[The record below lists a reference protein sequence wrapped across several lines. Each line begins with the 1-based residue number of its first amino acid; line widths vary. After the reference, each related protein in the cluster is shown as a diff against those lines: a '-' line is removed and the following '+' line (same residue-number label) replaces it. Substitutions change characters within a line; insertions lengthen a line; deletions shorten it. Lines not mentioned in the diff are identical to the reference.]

1 MAQQKRNEAA
11 KKSGA
16 GHVFAVIGKVI
27 GTAFLT
33 AFLAF
38 LIFACLFAVYV
49 KNDLSQQAEWAADSF
64 SLDQTSVIY
73 YENPETGKYEVLQTL
88 YGGSN
93 STWVEYDDIPK
104 NLIHACIAIEDK
116 RFEKHQG
123 VDWVTTLRACFKM
136 FLGKSEAGGSTI
148 TQQLIKNLT
157 GEKEVT
163 VRRKLVEIYRA
174 LEFEKTHTKKD
185 IMEWYLNI
193 IPLGENCKGVQSASR
208 VYFGK
213 DVKDLS
219 LAECA
224 SLIGI
229 TNNPSRY
236 DPYISEANTRE
247 NKERQEVILT
257 QMLKQGYI
265 NQEQYD
271 EAVAE
276 ELVFTNSSRDN
287 SDTGD
292 DYYSWFEDQVIRDVV
307 SDLCDKT
314 GYEYDIVYKMVM
326 TGGYQIYSTVNPEVQ
341 AAVDAVYEDLQSLP
355 ATASS
360 QQLQSGIVIVDNTTG
375 DVVALAGGVGR
386 KQGSLVW
393 NCATQSLLS
402 PGSIIKPV
410 AVYAPAIELGLVTPA
425 TVMDDTPYSFTDS
438 ATWPKN
444 LDSTYRGLV
453 SVEEAVAQ
461 SINTVPVKLVA
472 QMTPEYSY
480 SFAKD
485 KMGLSTLVSS
495 YQSNTGEEL
504 SDVNLWALALGSL
517 TRGVTVRS
525 MTAAY
530 ASFANEG
537 VWREARTYTV
547 VKDANG
553 QIILDNTQDSH
564 VAMKDMTAWYIT
576 DMLETTVQTGTGTAA
591 QLENMTVAGKTGTT
605 SRDFDRWFAGYTPYY
620 TSVVWCGYNDPEEI
634 VLTDSETNPAIV
646 MWKKVMEQVHQNLKN
661 KAFKQPA
668 NLVEVTVCRD
678 SGLLPSDACALD
690 PRGERTV
697 RVTLSA
703 HDVPTETCNVHKEV
717 EICNASGHVAN
728 EYCAQVPGNSTH
740 KAALLDVSRA
750 FPKNGVVVLDQAYA
764 ILSDT
769 LPAGYYAAV
778 SPDVDAINVECYIHS
793 EDDLPEPEPEEDE
806 EDDGTADSDEDDA
819 QGIIDRILNTWTNAG
834 SNP

>member
-1 MAQQKRNEAA
+1 
-11 KKSGA
+11 
-16 GHVFAVIGKVI
+16 
-27 GTAFLT
+27 
-33 AFLAF
+33 
-38 LIFACLFAVYV
+38 
-49 KNDLSQQAEWAADSF
+49 
-64 SLDQTSVIY
+64 
-73 YENPETGKYEVLQTL
+73 
-88 YGGSN
+88 
-93 STWVEYDDIPK
+93 
-104 NLIHACIAIEDK
+104 
-116 RFEKHQG
+116 
-123 VDWVTTLRACFKM
+123 
-136 FLGKSEAGGSTI
+136 
-148 TQQLIKNLT
+148 
-157 GEKEVT
+157 
-163 VRRKLVEIYRA
+163 
-174 LEFEKTHTKKD
+174 
-185 IMEWYLNI
+185 
-193 IPLGENCKGVQSASR
+193 
-208 VYFGK
+208 
-213 DVKDLS
+213 
-219 LAECA
+219 
-224 SLIGI
+224 
-229 TNNPSRY
+229 
-236 DPYISEANTRE
+236 
-247 NKERQEVILT
+247 
-257 QMLKQGYI
+257 
-265 NQEQYD
+265 
-271 EAVAE
+271 
-276 ELVFTNSSRDN
+276 
-287 SDTGD
+287 
-292 DYYSWFEDQVIRDVV
+292 
-307 SDLCDKT
+307 
-314 GYEYDIVYKMVM
+314 
-326 TGGYQIYSTVNPEVQ
+326 
-341 AAVDAVYEDLQSLP
+341 
-355 ATASS
+355 
-360 QQLQSGIVIVDNTTG
+360 
-375 DVVALAGGVGR
+375 
-386 KQGSLVW
+386 
-393 NCATQSLLS
+393 
-402 PGSIIKPV
+402 
-410 AVYAPAIELGLVTPA
+410 
-425 TVMDDTPYSFTDS
+425 MDDTPYSFTDS

-591 QLENMTVAGKTGTT
+591 QLENMAVAGKTGTT

-750 FPKNGVVVLDQAYA
+750 FPKKRRRRARPGLRH
-764 ILSDT
+764 
-769 LPAGYYAAV
+769 PERYAAGR
-778 SPDVDAINVECYIHS
+778 
-793 EDDLPEPEPEEDE
+793 LLR
-806 EDDGTADSDEDDA
+806 G
-819 QGIIDRILNTWTNAG
+819 RLAG
-834 SNP
+834 CRRDQRRVLYPQ